1 MGHPMRRGDGLSQTN
16 TDTRVH
22 RALGNPKNF
31 TQIKLISTSWG
42 EAIIPFNQ
50 VMFMS
55 LTTP

>member
-1 MGHPMRRGDGLSQTN
+1 MGHPMPRGDGLSQTN

-22 RALGNPKNF
+22 RALGNPK
-31 TQIKLISTSWG
+31 KLYTSKVNLHLLG

-55 LTTP
+55 LATP